1 MIRQPPGREVALSG
15 MVAPCLGT
23 VPDAG
28 AFWNGGRMASGA
40 GKPSCSREGS
50 QIDMRLPI
58 KLSALLAMFLL
69 AFTILGGTGVGA
81 QDEPTGELLPEDIE
95 GLQHGVVRAYSD
107 YSALFASATPGTE
120 PEVPSG
126 VFLLGATIL
135 EFDSSDNAETAL
147 TQIAED
153 ADAGG
158 EAGLGGETEVSS
170 IDLNL
175 GENSIGYSGVE
186 DLEGEQ
192 VETVI
197 ALVQEE
203 TYVYFVVASGSGEN
217 MQAITTEFANGLIE
231 NDGSGEGE
239 FNEDGTSSGGL
250 WDKYPAA
257 DEELITG
264 LIPFDQVLFPV
275 PESTPE
281 S

>member
-1 MIRQPPGREVALSG
+1 MAHASEPFRTKVGTDGRLAQRRI
-15 MVAPCLGT
+15 C
-23 VPDAG
+23 AG
-28 AFWNGGRMASGA
+28 RST
-40 GKPSCSREGS
+40 EGS
-50 QIDMRLPI
+50 QIEMRLPI
-58 KLSALLAMFLL
+58 KLPALLAMFLL

-95 GLQHGVVRAYSD
+95 GLQHAVVRAYSLD
-107 YSALFASATPGTE
+107 YSAMLASATPGTE

-147 TQIAED
+147 IQIDED
-153 ADAGG
+153 TDAGG

-186 DLEGEQ
+186 DLDGEQ

-257 DEELITG
+257 DGELITG